1 MKQNKP
7 SCYTPVLII
16 VIIVIGLYIAIFRGD
31 SYTEKFQN
39 DETNI
44 TNQAD
49 DGGANGGEANGGE
62 ANGGEANGVETNQLV
77 EINTENVGINT
88 ELDSPTLIILDVK
101 SNQVSIGWVMPRNSN
116 TLRPIDFEISIIEI
130 GTGTP
135 LLSDSY
141 TKPHPQCP
149 RCNLTINNL
158 DKNKIYSVS
167 VGIIYQQLNRS
178 LTKTPLSTP
187 LEVSIKNIVPNR
199 FIRLLRQ
206 HTQKNL
212 HYNEALNNQKIQNQR
227 IKKITQDIKNL
238 SQKIHKIQN
247 TPSTKKYLHSG
258 SYIQNYTQL
267 PVKNFINPDVAET
280 EPSVVRVSDTHTI
293 IS

>member
-1 MKQNKP
+1 MKLNKP

-16 VIIVIGLYIAIFRGD
+16 VIIVIGLYIAIFHGD

-39 DETNI
+39 NETSI
-44 TNQAD
+44 TAQADVGGVNNDGTGDGGAD
-49 DGGANGGEANGGE
+49 DGEAN
-62 ANGGEANGVETNQLV
+62 QKV
-77 EINTENVGINT
+77 EINSENVGINT

-101 SNQVSIGWVMPRNSN
+101 SNQVSIGWVMPKNH
-116 TLRPIDFEISIIEI
+116 TLKPVDFEISIIEI

-141 TKPHPQCP
+141 TKPHPNCP

-167 VGIIYQQLNRS
+167 VGIIYQLPNKN
-178 LTKTPLSTP
+178 LTKTPLSKP
-187 LEVSIKNIVPNR
+187 LEVSIKNIVPNK
-199 FIRLLRQ
+199 FIKLLRKNM
-206 HTQKNL
+206 QKNR
-212 HYNEALNNQKIQNQR
+212 HYNEALNNQKRQNQR

-258 SYIQNYTQL
+258 NYIQNYTQL
-267 PVKNFINPDVAET
+267 PVKNFINPDIAET
-280 EPSVVRVSDTHTI
+280 DTSVVRVSDTHTI